1 MHECRDG
8 EEGGRKEWTIFF
20 TNQWHGKYFFPTPPN
35 LNLME
40 QLYQFDE
47 SRARST
53 LLVDQIH
60 GGVGGARSVC
70 QIKVDLNLVLVN
82 LKLVNLYQTDP

>member
-1 MHECRDG
+1 
-8 EEGGRKEWTIFF
+8 
-20 TNQWHGKYFFPTPPN
+20 
-35 LNLME
+35 ME